1 MIVTI
6 KSVNILTRMKI
17 GGHLKNVEAEVQSLF
32 HIARVILVFIVMNTH
47 ILIRY
52 PLLLS
57 QISPIFLLIFMQER
71 N

>member
-6 KSVNILTRMKI
+6 KSVNILTRMNL
-17 GGHLKNVEAEVQSLF
+17 GGHFKNVEAEVQSLF

-52 PLLLS
+52 PSLLS